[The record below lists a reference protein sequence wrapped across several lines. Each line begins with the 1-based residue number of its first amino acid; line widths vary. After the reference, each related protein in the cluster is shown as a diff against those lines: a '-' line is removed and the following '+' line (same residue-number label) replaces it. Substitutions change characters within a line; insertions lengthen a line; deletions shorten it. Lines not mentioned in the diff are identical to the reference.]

1 MTFDTERL
9 YELLPA
15 VYRLRDAAGS
25 GGSSGVLRAL
35 LDVIA
40 VQLAVLEEGIAQL
53 HDDQFIETAAE
64 WVAPYIGD
72 LIGYRTMYG
81 LTDKIGSP
89 RAEVANTIAYRRR
102 KGTASMLEQV
112 ARDVTGWDAR
122 AVEFFQLLA
131 TTQYMNHV
139 RPRNVAWA
147 AVRSNATMATVG
159 TPFERT
165 AHTVDVRRIARGRGR
180 YNIPNV
186 GILTWRIRDFEL
198 AGSPAAKLNGNNAD
212 RRYLFS
218 PLGANVPL
226 FNHAA
231 TEDAIT
237 HLAERANVPQPIAR
251 RELWDDAQAFYP
263 VSVSVSFAGTALPI
277 GSVSA
282 CDLSD
287 VGTGW
292 GYPATDKILIDPVLG
307 RLSLPNSLIVDGQP
321 VTMTKPVVT
330 FHYGF
335 AADMGG
341 GPYGRL
347 GTFSDDLTPVV
358 TVASPAT
365 IGAAIG
371 GLADSGVVEV
381 QGSGRFSETPAV
393 NAGQGVQIEVRA
405 AEGSRPTVVLGGE
418 LVVDLAD
425 DAEVTL
431 NGLLLVGAAIRVP
444 ASAGAGRLRLRHC
457 TLVPGRSLNLDGT
470 PAQPTVPSLIVESG
484 SVAVEIDHS
493 IVGGL
498 RVHED
503 ATVSVTASIVDATD
517 ATKVAYAALDGVGA
531 GGELEAVNSTIVGK
545 VHARVLRRVSNSILD
560 ARLTESDTW
569 PYPVDADRRQDGCV
583 RFSYVP
589 PGSRTPRRYRCQP
602 ATGDDAARVRPEFT
616 SERYGQPAYS
626 QLSDRCAI
634 DIRTGADDESEM
646 GAFHDLFN
654 PQRET
659 NLEVRL
665 EEYLRFGLEA
675 GVVHTS

>member
-1 MTFDTERL
+1 M
-9 YELLPA
+9 
-15 VYRLRDAAGS
+15 
-25 GGSSGVLRAL
+25 
-35 LDVIA
+35 
-40 VQLAVLEEGIAQL
+40 
-53 HDDQFIETAAE
+53 
-64 WVAPYIGD
+64 VAPYIGD
-72 LIGYRTMYG
+72 LIGYRTLYG
-81 LTDKIGSP
+81 LTDRIGSP

-131 TTQYMNHV
+131 TTQYLNHV

-147 AVRSNATMATVG
+147 PVRDHATMATVG
-159 TPFERT
+159 TAFET
-165 AHTVDVRRIARGRGR
+165 VAHTADVRRIARRRGR

-186 GILTWRIRDFEL
+186 GIFSWRIRDFEL

-218 PLGANVPL
+218 PLGANAPL

-237 HLAERANVPQPIAR
+237 HLAERANVPQPITR
-251 RELWDDAQAFYP
+251 RELWDDTGAFYP
-263 VSVSVSFAGTALPI
+263 VSISVSIAGTALPI

-287 VGTGW
+287 VGSGW
-292 GYPATDKILIDPVLG
+292 GYPATDKVLIDPVLG
-307 RLSLPNSLIVDGQP
+307 RLSLPDSLTVDGQSL
-321 VTMTKPVVT
+321 VMTKPVVT

-335 AADMGG
+335 AAEMGG
-341 GPYGRL
+341 GPYRRL
-347 GTFSDDLTPVV
+347 GTFDDALTPVV
-358 TVASPAT
+358 AVAAPAS

-371 GLADSGVVEV
+371 GLAGSGAIAV
-381 QGSGRFSETPAV
+381 QGSGRFTETLAITA
-393 NAGQGVQIEVRA
+393 NQGVRIEIRA
-405 AEGSRPTVVLGGE
+405 EEGSRPTVVLGGE
-418 LVVDLAD
+418 LVVNLAD
-425 DAEVTL
+425 DAEVTI
-431 NGLLLVGAAIRVP
+431 NGLLLVGQPIRIP
-444 ASAGAGRLRLRHC
+444 ATAGTGRLRLRHC

-470 PAQPTVPSLIVESG
+470 PAQPTLPSLIVESG

-498 RVHED
+498 RVNED
-503 ATVSVTASIVDATD
+503 ATVSLSASIVDATD
-517 ATKVAYAALDGVGA
+517 PTNVAYAALDGLAA
-531 GGELEAVNSTIVGK
+531 GGELEAAQSTILGK
-545 VHARVLRRVSNSILD
+545 VHARVLRLVSNSILD
-560 ARLTESDTW
+560 ARLAEADPW
-569 PYPVDADRRQDGCV
+569 PHPVDADRRQDGCV

-602 ATGDDAARVRPEFT
+602 ATDDVAARVRPEFI
-616 SERYGQPAYS
+616 SERYGQPAYG

-646 GAFHDLFN
+646 GAFHDLFD